1 MNSEFPNPQPKVA
14 AYFTPDCFAYSAGT
28 ELQARLFG
36 EIHFDTYHVRSQT
49 KLSGIIRVSLPLIEL
64 GADDLWLPEMI
75 RPVDPATLVDTPPDA
90 VTLRDSE
97 SRLFREHHAMFK
109 DKVIETILRYHR
121 IRLLHHPTLKLFS
134 EIGESRNEFEAR
146 CLDILHREVQ
156 EELREL
162 QHRYER
168 MMDGIIQ
175 KSGLNYMQSINEDP
189 TTDRIMSG
197 QKQMIFSTRDGLT
210 RIFQDLRD
218 LPDHPPADR
227 APSNDVE
234 DSLASLYQQSWA
246 DAKSVADRL
255 KQQISLIEEYAFHLQ
270 YGDIAMVQ
278 LALLWEPV

>member
-1 MNSEFPNPQPKVA
+1 MNNEQPAAKPKIA
-14 AYFTPDCFAYSAGT
+14 AYYTPDCFVFSAGT
-28 ELQARLFG
+28 ELRARLFG

-49 KLSGIIRVSLPLIEL
+49 KLSGIIQVSLPLIEL

-75 RPVDPATLVDTPPDA
+75 RTENPAALSDTPPDG
-90 VTLRDSE
+90 VTYREDDN
-97 SRLFREHHAMFK
+97 RLLLEHFTLFK
-109 DKVIETILRYHR
+109 DKVVETILRYHR

-134 EIGESRNEFEAR
+134 EVGESRSEFEAR
-146 CLDILHREVQ
+146 CLDILHSSVQ
-156 EELREL
+156 EELRAL

-175 KSGLNYMQSINEDP
+175 KSGLNYMQSINDDP
-189 TTDRIMSG
+189 TTDRVMSG

-218 LPDHPPADR
+218 LPDRPPADR

-234 DSLASLYQQSWA
+234 DALASLYQQSWA

-255 KQQISLIEEYAFHLQ
+255 QQQISLIEEYAFHLQ

>member
-1 MNSEFPNPQPKVA
+1 MNNQQPA
-14 AYFTPDCFAYSAGT
+14 AKPKIAAFYTRDCFAFSAGT

-49 KLSGIIRVSLPLIEL
+49 KLSGTIQVSLPLIEL

-75 RPVDPATLVDTPPDA
+75 RTENPAALSETPPDG
-90 VTLRDSE
+90 VTH
-97 SRLFREHHAMFK
+97 REDAYQLLLEHFTLYK
-109 DKVIETILRYHR
+109 DKVVETILRYHR
-121 IRLLHHPTLKLFS
+121 IRLLHHPALKLFS
-134 EIGESRNEFEAR
+134 EVGESRSEFEAR
-146 CLDILHREVQ
+146 CLDILHSGVQ

-175 KSGLNYMQSINEDP
+175 KSGLNYMQSINDDP
-189 TTDRIMSG
+189 TTDRVMSG

-218 LPDHPPADR
+218 LPDCPPADR

-234 DSLASLYQQSWA
+234 DALASLYQQSWA

-255 KQQISLIEEYAFHLQ
+255 QQQIGLIEEYTFHLQ